1 MNSYDPISYCSNNPL
16 FREVNKDGI
25 KQIAGQMRSIEVKK
39 GNIIYFQGDRPA
51 SVYFIRTGSVKLSRI
66 TPEGRELTFSILG
79 KNDIFGVTSVLLG
92 NQRPTAA
99 EAVVDCLLYQMY
111 RSQFLQML
119 KRFPSLA
126 IYLSSTIGQR
136 LIKLEEKLQIAVSR
150 DVASRISSTLLDLAD
165 QFGKA
170 SKEGVIIDIP
180 LTHLEIAGLI
190 GSTRETTCMTL
201 NKFRRRGWIQT
212 ERRAITLIDLK
223 ALRSLCET

>member
-126 IYLSSTIGQR
+126 IYLTSTIG
-136 LIKLEEKLQIAVSR
+136 
-150 DVASRISSTLLDLAD
+150 
-165 QFGKA
+165 
-170 SKEGVIIDIP
+170 
-180 LTHLEIAGLI
+180 
-190 GSTRETTCMTL
+190 
-201 NKFRRRGWIQT
+201 
-212 ERRAITLIDLK
+212 
-223 ALRSLCET
+223 